1 MNILNGIA
9 SAIQFLSEGIAQ
21 VFSRKND
28 RYPAIGMQPFDGE
41 PLSKEVE
48 TINEFR

>member
-1 MNILNGIA
+1 MNILNRIT

-28 RYPAIGMQPFDGE
+28 RYPISGVQPFEGE

-48 TINEFR
+48 IIDKLR